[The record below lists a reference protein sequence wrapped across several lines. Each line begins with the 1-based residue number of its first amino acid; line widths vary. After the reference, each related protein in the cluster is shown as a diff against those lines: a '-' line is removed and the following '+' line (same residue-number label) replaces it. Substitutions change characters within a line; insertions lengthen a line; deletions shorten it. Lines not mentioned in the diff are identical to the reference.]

1 MGKGSVMQFLEKY
14 SGAAVL
20 MVLVGYLMIV
30 RAGGQD
36 FMKQL
41 ESLGVSKYIQAMN
54 TQDDIKETM
63 DKSSGTATIF
73 VPNDAAMNSWK
84 DLSLFM
90 SNKKKMRRFLKHS
103 IVLGD
108 LTADQCVQKERHV
121 TADGTE
127 LTIKKDGNDI
137 VVIAGIGKAKV
148 IKSDVKFSNGYIN
161 IIDTVLL
168 PKDI

>member
-1 MGKGSVMQFLEKY
+1 MQSWDKY
-14 SGAAVL
+14 IGAAILV
-20 MVLVGYLMIV
+20 VIVGYLIAIQ
-30 RAGGQD
+30 AGGED

-41 ESLGVSKYIQAMN
+41 ESLGASKYIEAMN

-63 DKSSGTATIF
+63 EKSSGTATIF
-73 VPNDAAMNSWK
+73 VPSDAAMNAWK
-84 DLSLFM
+84 DLTSFIG
-90 SNKKKMRRFLKHS
+90 NKRKMRRFLKHS

-108 LTADQCVQKERHV
+108 LTAEQCVQKERHV

-127 LTIKKDGNDI
+127 LTIKKDGSDI

>member
-1 MGKGSVMQFLEKY
+1 MQFLEKY

-20 MVLVGYLMIV
+20 MILVGYLMIV
-30 RAGGQD
+30 RADGQD

-41 ESLGVSKYIQAMN
+41 GALGVSKYIEAMN

-63 DKSSGTATIF
+63 EKSSGTATIF
-73 VPNDAAMNSWK
+73 VPNDAAMNAWK
-84 DLSLFM
+84 DLTSFIG
-90 SNKKKMRRFLKHS
+90 NKRKMRRFLKHS

-108 LTADQCVQKERHV
+108 LTAEQCVQKERHV

-127 LTIKKDGNDI
+127 LTIKKDGSDI

>member
-1 MGKGSVMQFLEKY
+1 MQSWDKY
-14 SGAAVL
+14 IGVVIL
-20 MVLVGYLMIV
+20 VVIVGYLIAIQ
-30 RAGGQD
+30 AGGED

-41 ESLGVSKYIQAMN
+41 ESHGASKYIEAMN

-63 DKSSGTATIF
+63 EKSSGTATIF

-84 DLSLFM
+84 DHSGFM
-90 SNKKKMRRFLKHS
+90 SNKRKMRRFLKYS

-108 LTADQCVQKERHV
+108 LTAQQCVEKERHV

-127 LTIKKDGNDI
+127 VTIKKEGGNI
-137 VVIAGIGKAKV
+137 VVIGGIGKAKV
-148 IKSDVKFSNGYIN
+148 ITSDIKFSNGYIN